1 MAAPRFAHPL
11 PESRRR
17 NHAGPNQRL
26 RGLYAI
32 TPNEA
37 DTPKLIHQVKLA
49 LEGGTR
55 WVQYR
60 NKSAN
65 NKLRR
70 RQAEAL
76 AALCSQ
82 FGAALIINDD
92 IELTRA
98 CNAHGA
104 HLGREDASL
113 ATARSLLGKNK
124 IIGASCYDQIE
135 RAIEAEAQGA
145 DYVAFGSFHPS
156 SVKSHT
162 VRPQVQLL
170 AQARTKLSAP
180 IVAVGGITL
189 ENAGVLIEAG
199 ADAVAVISAL
209 FNAPDIKTA
218 AKKFN
223 CLFASRQ

>member
-1 MAAPRFAHPL
+1 MVKPGRI
-11 PESRRR
+11 S
-17 NHAGPNQRL
+17 
-26 RGLYAI
+26 GLYAI
-32 TPNEA
+32 TPDEA

-65 NKLRR
+65 NRLRQ
-70 RQAEAL
+70 RQAEAI

-92 IELTRA
+92 IELARA
-98 CNAHGA
+98 CNAHGT
-104 HLGREDASL
+104 HLGREDVSL

-124 IIGASCYDQIE
+124 IIGASCYDQIG

-156 SVKSHT
+156 SVKPHT
-162 VRPQVQLL
+162 TRPQVQLL

-180 IVAVGGITL
+180 IVAIGGITL

-223 CLFASRQ
+223 CLFTSRQ